1 MRVNMPTISVIVPVY
16 NVEKYLARCISSIL
30 AQTFTDFELI
40 LVDDGSPDNCGE
52 ICDKYAQLD
61 SRIIIIH
68 QHNGGLSSARN
79 VGLELSLYNKNSEWI
94 TFIDSDDWIHKEYLT
109 ALFRAAVENKLKISS
124 LFLTSVVSTKEAENY
139 NNCQFRISVED
150 VDDVYISF
158 GKQVACYAP
167 GRLYFKSLWNTI
179 RFPIGKVW
187 EDVVTTYKVLFQVKK
202 IALVHEDLYY
212 YFVNLD
218 GISEGQWKIQ
228 NLDELEAY
236 EIQLKDKRIIRNKKI
251 YTMLKNQYIDRID
264 NQLRILKRSQIN
276 EALKLQGKRILI
288 KKLRLALLKYSKDT
302 EYDFKLHNKL
312 EIYNKAFP
320 IEMKPYWYSL
330 ALKKKLKRL
339 FKME

>member
-16 NVEKYLARCISSIL
+16 NVEKYLVRCINSVL

-40 LVDDGSPDNCGE
+40 IVDDGSPDNCGE
-52 ICDKYAQLD
+52 ICDKYSELD

-79 VGLELSLYNKNSEWI
+79 VGLDLSLYNKNSEWI

-109 ALFRAAVENKLKISS
+109 ALFRAVVENKLKISS
-124 LFLTSVVSTKEAENY
+124 LFLTNVVSTLEDDSYKE
-139 NNCQFRISVED
+139 CQFKTSIED
-150 VDDVYISF
+150 VEDVYISF
-158 GKQVACYAP
+158 GKQVACYVP
-167 GRLYFKSLWNTI
+167 GRLYLKSLWNGI
-179 RFPIGKVW
+179 RFPVGKVW
-187 EDVVTTYKVLFQVKK
+187 EDVVTTYKVLFQVEK

-212 YFVNLD
+212 YFLNFD

-236 EIQLKDKRIIRNKKI
+236 ETQIKDKRIKKKKKI
-251 YTMLKNQYIDRID
+251 YPMLKNQYIDRID
-264 NQLRILKRSQIN
+264 NQLRTIKRTQMDES
-276 EALKLQGKRILI
+276 LKLQGNAILK
-288 KKLRLALLKYSKDT
+288 KKLRLALLKYSKGTDF
-302 EYDFKLHNKL
+302 DFKLHNKL
-312 EIYNKAFP
+312 DTYNEAFP

-339 FKME
+339 LKME